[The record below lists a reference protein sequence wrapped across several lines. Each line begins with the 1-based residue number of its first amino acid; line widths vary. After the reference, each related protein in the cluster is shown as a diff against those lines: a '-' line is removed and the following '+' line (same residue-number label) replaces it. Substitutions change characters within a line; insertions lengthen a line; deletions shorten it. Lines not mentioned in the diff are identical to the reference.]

1 MAEGKGKSEQS
12 SSSNCVTLAQQ
23 TSQQFYPTAKIGV
36 GRINAIAFDPYD
48 QNIIYVVSP
57 GGGFW
62 KSIDGGANWV
72 TTSDDLPVLGVSSI
86 AVDPNNTDII
96 YIATGDAN
104 ASDTYSI
111 GVLKS
116 IDQGDTWSTTGLSYN
131 VSANKRVNKI
141 LINPNNTDSVF
152 AATNTNIMLSVDGGI
167 SWNNCAPLGRWR
179 DIEFMPGNPNI
190 VYAAKQSSGGSN
202 VYRSL
207 DGGGNWSVINN
218 GVAPQENIG
227 R

>member
-1 MAEGKGKSEQS
+1 M
-12 SSSNCVTLAQQ
+12 
-23 TSQQFYPTAKIGV
+23 
-36 GRINAIAFDPYD
+36 
-48 QNIIYVVSP
+48 
-57 GGGFW
+57 
-62 KSIDGGANWV
+62 

-152 AATNTNIMLSVDGGI
+152 AATNTNIMLSADGGI
-167 SWNNCAPLGRWR
+167 SL
-179 DIEFMPGNPNI
+179 
-190 VYAAKQSSGGSN
+190 
-202 VYRSL
+202 SL
-207 DGGGNWSVINN
+207 IH
-218 GVAPQENIG
+218 I
-227 R
+227 